1 MECAAIL
8 HRHDD
13 HDGDDDLRIA
23 TILEGFFPGKTMRM
37 MVPAMVTSK
46 IVRIS
51 ECFCPN
57 VIMAMR
63 MMVSMMTWR
72 SRPSRNAPPFS
83 NWAPRIPLD
92 SLHILKKNLWKNQAS
107 KADRRFTK
115 DSLTNTSRIPKI
127 KPAKIT
133 LLVLIGHLVVIKRSG
148 ETPDR
153 GLIMLSV
160 WSFENILFFDDDISS
175 TPDDNVL
182 W

>member
-1 MECAAIL
+1 M
-8 HRHDD
+8 
-13 HDGDDDLRIA
+13 
-23 TILEGFFPGKTMRM
+23 F
-37 MVPAMVTSK
+37 
-46 IVRIS
+46 
-51 ECFCPN
+51 
-57 VIMAMR
+57 MAMR

-92 SLHILKKNLWKNQAS
+92 PLHILKKDLRKNQAS

-133 LLVLIGHLVVIKRSG
+133 LLVLIGHLVVINRSG
-148 ETPDR
+148 ETLDR
-153 GLIMLSV
+153 GLIKLSV

-182 W
+182 WWHRALCQDRELWWRDFPLFCRQFPRLRLVSQQLGGFR

>member
-8 HRHDD
+8 NRHDD
-13 HDGDDDLRIA
+13 HDGDGDLRIV
-23 TILEGFFPGKTMRM
+23 TILEGFIPGNDGAK
-37 MVPAMVTSK
+37 MVTPN
-46 IVRIS
+46 IVTIS
-51 ECFCPN
+51 ECFFPN
-57 VIMAMR
+57 MFMAMR

-83 NWAPRIPLD
+83 NWALRIPLD
-92 SLHILKKNLWKNQAS
+92 PLHILKKDLRKNQAS

-115 DSLTNTSRIPKI
+115 DSLTNTSRISKI